1 MIVPTLNTVPTGIGR
16 LMSPAL
22 PAVDAVRAVRP
33 VGPGVER
40 GLDKTGR
47 RDRARTSL
55 RARMASGLDALLGP
69 AQPEDGIEGR
79 AGSPGDDTRPG
90 LGGFVDTLETA
101 LLALA
106 DADAE
111 AAGTE
116 ADRQKLLLRLAYA
129 KHDDGFAHL
138 LERLG
143 LDGIAREIPALG
155 PVLAEL
161 AARFGQLAA
170 AAPGAG
176 GTPPTLARLLSTVA
190 EQRGDLVSAEA

>member
-33 VGPGVER
+33 VAPGVER

-69 AQPEDGIEGR
+69 AQPEDGIEDR

-90 LGGFVDTLETA
+90 LDGFVDTLETA

-106 DADAE
+106 DADAT
-111 AAGTE
+111 AGTE
-116 ADRQKLLLRLAYA
+116 ADRLTLLVRLAYGSQ
-129 KHDDGFAHL
+129 DDGFARL

-143 LDGIAREIPALG
+143 SAGIEREIPALG

-170 AAPGAG
+170 AAPGTG
-176 GTPPTLARLLSTVA
+176 GTPPTLARLLATVA
-190 EQRGDLVSAEA
+190 AQRGDLVSAEA